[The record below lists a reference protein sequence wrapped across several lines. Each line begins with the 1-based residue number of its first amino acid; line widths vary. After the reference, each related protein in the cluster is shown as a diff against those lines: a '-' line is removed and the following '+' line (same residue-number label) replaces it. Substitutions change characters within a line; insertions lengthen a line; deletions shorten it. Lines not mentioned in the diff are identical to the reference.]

1 MKKILVGVLLIAG
14 LLYLI
19 SAAGEI
25 SKQKEILFKEQNKRQ
40 WLIKSVDT
48 MKFSRD
54 VAAEKNND
62 ESFDATIEE
71 QIKSIVSTG
80 ATHVTVDTPYDE
92 QFYPFLLRWV
102 TIARRH
108 RLNIWFRGNFS
119 AWQGW
124 FGYPKNLS
132 QTEHIEQT
140 RNFIINHSEIFLN
153 GDIFSP
159 CPECENGGPGDPR
172 DTKLV
177 DEYRQFL
184 INERIAALEEFNKIE
199 KKVMVIDSMNY
210 DVANL
215 IMDKDTASAMGGIVV
230 IDHYVKTAE
239 QLKND
244 IATLSRKTNAKIV
257 LGEFGVPI
265 PDIHGRLNEQE
276 QAKWIDDALDLI
288 SRQPELIGL
297 NYWVSHGG
305 STSIFNSKNIQKP
318 AARILEI
325 YFKLESLPD

>member
-1 MKKILVGVLLIAG
+1 MKKVAVGILFIAG
-14 LLYLI
+14 FLYLL

-25 SKQKEILFKEQNKRQ
+25 NKQKEFLFKEQNKRQ
-40 WLIKSVDT
+40 WLVKSVDT

-54 VAAEKNND
+54 VAAEKSND
-62 ESFDATIEE
+62 DSFNTTIEE

-102 TIARRH
+102 KSARRH

-119 AWQGW
+119 GWQGW
-124 FGYPKNLS
+124 FGYPKNLT
-132 QTEHIEQT
+132 QIEHIEQT
-140 RNFIINHSEIFLN
+140 RNFIKNHSEIFLN

-159 CPECENGGPGDPR
+159 CPECENGGEGDPR
-172 DTKLV
+172 ATQLV
-177 DEYRQFL
+177 DVYRQFL
-184 INERIAALEEFNKIE
+184 INERLAALEEFSKIE

-210 DVANL
+210 DVASL
-215 IMDKDTASAMGGIVV
+215 IMDRDTAAAMGGIVV

-239 QLKND
+239 QMKND
-244 IATLSRKTNAKIV
+244 IESLSRKTNAKII
-257 LGEFGVPI
+257 LGEFGAPI
-265 PDIHGRLNEQE
+265 PDIHGRMSEQE
-276 QAKWIDDALDLI
+276 QAKWIDESLALI
-288 SRQPELIGL
+288 VKQPELIGI

-305 STSIFNSKNIQKP
+305 STAIFNSRNMQKP

-325 YFKLESLPD
+325 YFKLDSLPD